1 LKHVNQLKKAIRI
14 EAIYSKNSSWFNAN
28 AQIDLLIDRDDNVM
42 NLCEIKFHKS
52 AFSIDKNYY
61 LNLKNKISE
70 LQKETKTKKNIF
82 ITMITTH
89 GVKENEYSIEL
100 IENKID
106 INKLFM

>member
-1 LKHVNQLKKAIRI
+1 MRI